1 MRAWYF
7 VIGLVLICGLGCASL
22 DDLFENEKE
31 IPLSEVPA
39 AAVKAAQGAVEG
51 VTLTEAEVEEEDGE
65 TVYILDG
72 TADGKEYEIE
82 VTAEGKVL
90 EVEEETEDDEEYDD
104 KDDDD

>member
-1 MRAWYF
+1 
-7 VIGLVLICGLGCASL
+7 
-22 DDLFENEKE
+22 
-31 IPLSEVPA
+31 VPA

-51 VTLTEAEVEEEDGE
+51 VTLTEAEVEKEDGE

-90 EVEEETEDDEEYDD
+90 EVEEETEDDEEDED